1 MGTPDFSAP
10 TLAELVGHG
19 HEIVAVY
26 TRAPRPAGRGMKERR
41 SPVHEMADRFG
52 IPVLT
57 PSTLRTAEAADAFRA
72 FDADVAVV
80 VAYGMILP
88 PEILEAP
95 RFGCINL
102 HASLLPRWRG
112 AAPIQRAIMAG
123 DAESGVCVMQMEE
136 GLDTGPV
143 AMCERLAIGPEMTAG
158 ELHDALSALGADL
171 AARALAALERG
182 SLGFTPQPEAGVTY
196 AHKISNAD
204 GRIDWSQDAR
214 TVHDQI
220 RGLSPFPGA
229 FFEADLGKGKPERVK
244 VLHATVAHEFPDA
257 TSQGAPDNPTGP
269 YNLAGLYSPAG
280 LYNLAGPGTLIA
292 PDMTIACGK
301 GAIRV
306 LRAQRAGKSAV
317 TAEEFMRGARLA
329 PGAQL

>member
-19 HEIVAVY
+19 HDVVAVY
-26 TRAPRPAGRGMKERR
+26 TRAPRPAGRGMQERK
-41 SPVHEMADRFG
+41 SPVHEMAERFG

-57 PSTLRTAEAADAFRA
+57 PSSLRTADAADAFRA
-72 FDADVAVV
+72 FDADLAVV

-123 DAESGVCVMQMEE
+123 DAESGVCVMQMEA

-143 AMCERLAIGPEMTAG
+143 GMCERLAIGPEMTAG

-171 AARALAALERG
+171 SIRAIAAMERD
-182 SLGFTPQPEAGVTY
+182 SLGFTPQPEDGVTY

-204 GRIDWSQDAR
+204 GRIDWSQDAQ
-214 TVHDQI
+214 TVHNQI

-244 VLHATVAHEFPDA
+244 VLHATLAHDVPGLAPDA
-257 TSQGAPDNPTGP
+257 APGA
-269 YNLAGLYSPAG
+269 
-280 LYNLAGPGTLIA
+280 LIG
-292 PDMTIACGK
+292 PDMTIACGQ

-306 LRAQRAGKSAV
+306 LRAQRAGKSAT
-317 TAEEFMRGARLA
+317 TAEEFMRGTRLVS
-329 PGAQL
+329 LV

>member
-1 MGTPDFSAP
+1 MRVIFMGTPDFSAP

-19 HEIVAVY
+19 HEVVAVY
-26 TRAPRPAGRGMKERR
+26 TRAPRPAGRGMNERK
-41 SPVHEMADRFG
+41 SPVHDMADRFG

-57 PSTLRTAEAADAFRA
+57 PTTLRTAGAAEAFRA

-88 PEILEAP
+88 PDILEAP

-244 VLHATVAHEFPDA
+244 VLQATIAHELPGVA
-257 TSQGAPDNPTGP
+257 PHGAPDT
-269 YNLAGLYSPAG
+269 LAGNDS
-280 LYNLAGPGTLIA
+280 LAGPGTLLA

-317 TAEEFMRGARLA
+317 TAGEFMRGARLA

>member
-19 HEIVAVY
+19 HEVVAVY
-26 TRAPRPAGRGMKERR
+26 TRAPRPAGRGMQERK
-41 SPVHEMADRFG
+41 SPVHEMAERFG

-57 PSTLRTAEAADAFRA
+57 PSTLRTTEAADAFRA
-72 FDADVAVV
+72 FDSDLAVV

-123 DAESGVCVMQMEE
+123 DTESGVCVMQMEA

-143 AMCERLAIGPEMTAG
+143 GMCERLAIGPEMTGG

-171 AARALAALERG
+171 AIRAIAAMERD
-182 SLGFTPQPEAGVTY
+182 SLGFTPQPEEGVTY

-204 GRIDWSQDAR
+204 GRIDWSQDAQ
-214 TVHDQI
+214 TVHNQI

-229 FFEADLGKGKPERVK
+229 FFEADLGKGRPERVK
-244 VLHATVAHEFPDA
+244 VLHATLAHDVPGVAPDA
-257 TSQGAPDNPTGP
+257 A
-269 YNLAGLYSPAG
+269 
-280 LYNLAGPGTLIA
+280 PGTLIG
-292 PDMTIACGK
+292 PDMTIACGQ

-306 LRAQRAGKSAV
+306 LRAQRAGKSA
-317 TAEEFMRGARLA
+317 TKADEFMRGTRLVS
-329 PGAQL
+329 LV